1 MRACVA
7 FAAFGVVLGAGILV
21 GQTNVEKAAAADAPL
36 TLLSVTRSNTPA
48 GTVEP
53 PLLLADAQPLLLLDD
68 EPLLLDDEPLLLDN
82 EPVTNAPA
90 EPGADNSRCR
100 VCHLNFMQEAI
111 TVVHARTNIGCAS
124 CHGPSDAHIAD
135 ESWASGGNGTA
146 PDRIYRKSL
155 SRFACLGCHNWVKL
169 VESDQKK
176 TELKDRPDHLAVLDG
191 TNREKR
197 FCTDCHGQHRMV
209 NRKCKWK

>member
-1 MRACVA
+1 MRASIACVA
-7 FAAFGVVLGAGILV
+7 VAVLLGAGFGV
-21 GQTNVEKAAAADAPL
+21 GQTRNENAATTNLLPK
-36 TLLSVTRSNTPA
+36 LLSVSTGNLPTGKKA
-48 GTVEP
+48 A
-53 PLLLADAQPLLLLDD
+53 PLLLSDDKPLLLLDD
-68 EPLLLDDEPLLLDN
+68 EPG
-82 EPVTNAPA
+82 TNSPA
-90 EPGADNSRCR
+90 GSGADNSRCQ

-111 TVVHARTNIGCAS
+111 TVVHGRTNIGCTT

-135 ESWASGGNGTA
+135 ESWASGGNGTP
-146 PDRIYRKSL
+146 PDMFYRKSL

-169 VESDQKK
+169 VESDKKK
-176 TELKDRPDHLAVLDG
+176 TDLQDKPDHRAVLDG

>member
-1 MRACVA
+1 MKRAGAYSVRVRSVLLA
-7 FAAFGVVLGAGILV
+7 FAAWISAGVSGGETKDDLAAS
-21 GQTNVEKAAAADAPL
+21 TNLSFRVAASANKQPAVAKDA
-36 TLLSVTRSNTPA
+36 
-48 GTVEP
+48 
-53 PLLLADAQPLLLLDD
+53 PLLLLDD
-68 EPLLLDDEPLLLDN
+68 EPG
-82 EPVTNAPA
+82 TNAPA
-90 EPGADNSRCR
+90 GPGADNSRCQ

-111 TVVHARTNIGCAS
+111 TVVHSRTNIGCAT

-146 PDRIYRKSL
+146 PDIIYRKSL
-155 SRFACLGCHNWVKL
+155 SRFACLNCHNWVNL
-169 VESDQKK
+169 VQSDKKK
-176 TELKDRPDHLAVLDG
+176 TERKEKPDHQAVLDG

>member
-1 MRACVA
+1 MRACIA
-7 FAAFGVVLGAGILV
+7 FVAFGVVLGA
-21 GQTNVEKAAAADAPL
+21 NVVVSQSNEEKAVTSHAPL
-36 TLLSVTRSNTPA
+36 TPLAVTTSNLPA
-48 GTVEP
+48 GKREA
-53 PLLLADAQPLLLLDD
+53 PLLLSDDQRLLLLDD
-68 EPLLLDDEPLLLDN
+68 EPLLLLDDEPG
-82 EPVTNAPA
+82 TNAPTGL
-90 EPGADNSRCR
+90 GADNSRCR

-111 TVVHARTNIGCAS
+111 TVVHAQTNIGCAT

-146 PDRIYRKSL
+146 PDIMYRKSRI
-155 SRFACLGCHNWVKL
+155 RFACLGCHNWVKL
-169 VESDQKK
+169 VESDQMK
-176 TELKDRPDHLAVLDG
+176 TDLKEKPDHRAVLDG